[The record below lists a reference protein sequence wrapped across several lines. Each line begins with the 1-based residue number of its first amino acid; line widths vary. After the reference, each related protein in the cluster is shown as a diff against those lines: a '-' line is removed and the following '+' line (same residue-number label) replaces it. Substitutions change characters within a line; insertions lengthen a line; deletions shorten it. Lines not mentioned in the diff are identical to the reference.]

1 MAVTVAAMALV
12 LAAPVIN
19 ILACLGGVHWLA
31 AYGVVAALAMAAAA
45 ISVAVTVL
53 LFRMIGPKR
62 TRVVAQIIAAVI
74 GASFAI
80 GVQIVAILSLG
91 TVSRIALLQSDAVVD
106 QAPDT
111 DSILW
116 LPAYAATGDYRAVTI
131 ILALGVIA
139 LAIAIRFCAPRFAD
153 LALAAAGASDS
164 PPRVSR
170 TASRFRPTS
179 TAQAL
184 RRKEWTLLR
193 RDPWLISQ
201 TLLQLLYL
209 LPPFFLLWR
218 TFYGDRSGAALLVP
232 VLIMAAGQLA
242 GGLAWLAISG
252 EDAPDL
258 IASAPIRPSR
268 IWAAK
273 VETVLAA
280 IGFVFGPFAVGLA
293 VIAPS
298 LGLIT
303 ALGVIAA
310 AAAATMIQFWF
321 RAQVK
326 RSLFRR
332 RHVSSRIATFAEALS
347 SITWAGT
354 GALAI
359 VYLWLAIVPGAVGLV
374 ILAGAWLVSPR
385 KG

>member
-1 MAVTVAAMALV
+1 
-12 LAAPVIN
+12 
-19 ILACLGGVHWLA
+19 
-31 AYGVVAALAMAAAA
+31 
-45 ISVAVTVL
+45 VL

-62 TRVVAQIIAAVI
+62 TRLVAQIIAAVI

-106 QAPDT
+106 QAPNI

-116 LPAYAATGDYRAVTI
+116 LPAYAATGDYLAVTI
-131 ILALGVIA
+131 ILALGVMA
-139 LAIAIRFCAPRFAD
+139 LVIAIRFCAPRFAD
-153 LALAAAGASDS
+153 LALAAAGAFDS
-164 PPRVSR
+164 PPRISR
-170 TASRFRPTS
+170 NKSRFRPTS
-179 TAQAL
+179 TPQVL
-184 RRKEWTLLR
+184 RHKEWTLLR

-201 TLLQLLYL
+201 TLLQLFYL

-218 TFYGDRSGAALLVP
+218 TFYGDRSGAALVVP

-258 IASAPIRPSR
+258 IASAPITPSR
-268 IWAAK
+268 IWGAK

-293 VIAPS
+293 VIDPS
-298 LGLIT
+298 LGLVT

-310 AAAATMIQFWF
+310 AAAAAMIQFWF

-359 VYLWLAIVPGAVGLV
+359 VNLWLAVVPGAIGLV

-385 KG
+385 RS